1 MSTTTT
7 DEPYRVV
14 GGTLFLGE
22 LELPPDSQIRMS
34 ARSFVAHLQA
44 AAVGAPVR
52 RSPDARVKRFERD
65 VFGRITALV
74 EEGP

>member
-44 AAVGAPVR
+44 AAVRAPVR
-52 RSPDARVKRFERD
+52 RYLTPE
-65 VFGRITALV
+65 
-74 EEGP
+74 